1 MKEALVERDE
11 RTTAVENA
19 GYRWAY
25 LFVSFGILAI
35 VAVRAFANRETSWD
49 LLALVVL
56 GGVVHAVFRAFHRAL
71 YKRFALR
78 VAVSLVAAALL
89 AAVLVLVRR

>member
-1 MKEALVERDE
+1 MIEPPVERDE

-25 LFVSFGILAI
+25 LFVSFGVLSI
-35 VAVRAFANRETSWD
+35 VAVRGLFRSEASWD

-56 GGVVHAVFRAFHRAL
+56 GGVVHVVFRAFHRAL
-71 YKRFALR
+71 YARLALR
-78 VAVSLVAAALL
+78 VAVTVVAAALL
-89 AAVLVLVRR
+89 AVVLVLARR